1 MVGQTRKE
9 SDILLKL
16 FKDFSKNY
24 NSNSISKEVNISPR
38 GALKILKK
46 LEKDK
51 ILVGRKLGQ
60 ATFYKLNLN
69 DLYARRVMEVLLTKE
84 ARDKAQR
91 WISEFKEVFSYA
103 DIVIIFGS
111 MIKNPA
117 HASDIDLLLVFKRR
131 KYKEVSD
138 FINDKN
144 KILLKK
150 IHDIPQTMQDLTE
163 NLKKN
168 PAIIDAIRTGYVLHG
183 FNELVEVI
191 KNVTVI

>member
-117 HASDIDLLLVFKRR
+117 HASDIDLLLVFKSR
-131 KYKEVSD
+131 KY
-138 FINDKN
+138 
-144 KILLKK
+144 
-150 IHDIPQTMQDLTE
+150 
-163 NLKKN
+163 
-168 PAIIDAIRTGYVLHG
+168 
-183 FNELVEVI
+183 
-191 KNVTVI
+191 